1 VIRFLA
7 EENFGP
13 AQAIIYL
20 IGIPVAI
27 FLGIWLLVWVFSAQR
42 KKSKLPKSKSSITHI
57 D

>member
-1 VIRFLA
+1 MIRLLA